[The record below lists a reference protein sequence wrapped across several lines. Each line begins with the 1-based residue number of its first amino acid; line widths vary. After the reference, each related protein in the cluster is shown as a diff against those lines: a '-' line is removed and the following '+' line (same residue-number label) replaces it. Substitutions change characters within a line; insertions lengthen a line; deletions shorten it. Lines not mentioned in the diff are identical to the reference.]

1 MDKENVVY
9 TNTGMLI
16 LNLVTCDNM
25 DEPLEHYAKWNK
37 RTITKGQV
45 LYEST

>member
-16 LNLVTCDNM
+16 LNLVTCEAIWMIQNIM
-25 DEPLEHYAKWNK
+25 LSG
-37 RTITKGQV
+37 IKGQSQRT
-45 LYEST
+45 STV